1 MSNQSERSTTPV
13 TKYLD
18 EKGYAY
24 RYFKHDHQ
32 ITSLEEAAK
41 ERGQVPDQIVRSIV
55 FHLAD
60 GEFVMVLVAGL
71 QQLSWSRL
79 RKYLGRSRMTMASKE
94 EIKLVTG
101 YPIGAVSPFGLPSEM
116 KIIVDKSVID
126 GKEDEISF
134 GSGVRN
140 STIIMKRQDFIAAL
154 GDIGFESG
162 DFT

>member
-1 MSNQSERSTTPV
+1 MSNQSKQSTPV
-13 TKYLD
+13 TNYLD
-18 EKGYAY
+18 NKGYAY
-24 RYFKHDHQ
+24 RYFQHRHQ

-71 QQLSWSRL
+71 QQLSWSKL

-116 KIIVDKSVID
+116 RILVDKSVID

-140 STIIMKRQDFIAAL
+140 TTIIMKRQDFITAL
-154 GDIGFESG
+154 EVIGFETG